1 MLTKTPHL
9 FDDATKVTAGDSRW
23 QGHTSQDY
31 WAFVGP
37 FGGATAATILRALID
52 HPQRAGDPLALTV
65 NFCAP
70 IAQGAFDLD
79 VRLVKANR
87 STQHWLVELTQ
98 GSAEVA
104 TLATA
109 VFAERRPSWSHQQA
123 EFPQAPPFEA
133 TRPYSKSNLTMSW
146 VRQYDF
152 RFVEGEPRFAGAPY
166 PAPAS
171 AFSKMWI
178 GDRVPRKI
186 DVLSLMSMSDAFFGR
201 IFHVRNEM
209 LPFGTVSLTTYFHA
223 DTDDLAAEDIN
234 RVLGVADARI
244 FHKSYGDQTGELH
257 FRRGGADVGVDLGF
271 EFCKVLLEHA
281 DQRARGLVELGLVG
295 PGLDG
300 IEDMRLDA
308 GQRGR
313 HRESEILVGAEIGV
327 AQRAV
332 QRRRQQRPRHL
343 DRHAAAGAV
352 FAAGPAGVDQ
362 PAIDTVLG
370 DQIT

>member
-9 FDDATKVTAGDSRW
+9 FDDATHVSAGDSHW
-23 QGHTSQDY
+23 QGRTSDDY

-52 HPQRAGDPLALTV
+52 HPQRSGDPLALTV

-87 STQHWLVELTQ
+87 STQHWSVELTQ
-98 GSAEVA
+98 GGPEVT

-109 VFAERRPSWSHQQA
+109 IFAERRPSWSHQQA

-223 DTDDLAAEDIN
+223 DAKDLAAEDI
-234 RVLGVADARI
+234 RHVLAVADAKI
-244 FHKSYGDQTGELH
+244 FHKSYGDQTGELWSPQG
-257 FRRGGADVGVDLGF
+257 R
-271 EFCKVLLEHA
+271 LLATTH
-281 DQRARGLVELGLVG
+281 
-295 PGLDG
+295 
-300 IEDMRLDA
+300 
-308 GQRGR
+308 
-313 HRESEILVGAEIGV
+313 
-327 AQRAV
+327 
-332 QRRRQQRPRHL
+332 
-343 DRHAAAGAV
+343 
-352 FAAGPAGVDQ
+352 
-362 PAIDTVLG
+362 
-370 DQIT
+370 QIAYFKA